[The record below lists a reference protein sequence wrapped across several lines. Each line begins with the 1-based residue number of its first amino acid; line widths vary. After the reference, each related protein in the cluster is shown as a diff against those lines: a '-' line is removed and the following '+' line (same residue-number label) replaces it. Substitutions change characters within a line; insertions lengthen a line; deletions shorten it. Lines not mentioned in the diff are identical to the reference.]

1 MEKLNKK
8 IFIVIC
14 SILTIFLFS
23 ILFIFNYQDYNR
35 EYKNIENI
43 LNRMNSLHDRKQL
56 EPKPNM
62 KPDNKQNSEL
72 NSRIYMDSLVYTIM
86 LENNQIKEV
95 LSHNDKDNSDL
106 DSILKIAEKILKEKN
121 NYEIN
126 NLYFSNYY
134 YFKNEKAIT
143 IVSHSLIKEK
153 LFSKLESSLII
164 FVLLEIVIVIIS
176 YLLTK
181 WIIKPVE
188 LSFIKQKQF
197 IQDAS
202 HELKTPISVIL
213 ANSEMIEED
222 EKNKKWLDN
231 IKSESMRMNKL
242 VIDLLSLAKLENES
256 MEFVDVN
263 LSNLI
268 EKTILPLES
277 LMYENNIKLDY
288 YLDDSIRLKCDQER
302 IKQLIVILL
311 DNAIKHSSKKGRI
324 IVSLKKVKNEILIEV
339 KNKGKEIPLEIR
351 NKIFERFY
359 KEDKARNR
367 NDNRY
372 GLGLAIAKGIVDN
385 HNGKILVDWEDGY
398 TIFKIFFK
406 QA

>member
-126 NLYFSNYY
+126 NLYFSNYS